1 MCVVYVAYKSFLGKW
16 FKVEVQSKLSSDHQR
31 QVLFT
36 TTSVKT
42 RLSCDL
48 NFVMKSSRRQSRLLW
63 TLPRVFIQIN
73 TLLKPHIGHAL
84 LDLKLFWSKKIR
96 KFSRVYKRKRHLLFF
111 FFFFDE
117 LPRDGPLEKT
127 GGWVKIPPPPSPP
140 PRKIPARESCLK
152 KPPASGDT

>member
-1 MCVVYVAYKSFLGKW
+1 
-16 FKVEVQSKLSSDHQR
+16 
-31 QVLFT
+31 
-36 TTSVKT
+36 
-42 RLSCDL
+42 
-48 NFVMKSSRRQSRLLW
+48 MKSSRRQSRLLW

-84 LDLKLFWSKKIR
+84 LDLKLFSSKKFR
-96 KFSRVYKRKRHLLFF
+96 KVSRVYKRKRHFLFFF

-127 GGWVKIPPPPSPP
+127 GGGVTIPPALP

-152 KPPASGDT
+152 KTPASGDT